1 MRDSTTPTTV
11 RSGTRT
17 MSRRRIGHRAVL
29 ATLVA
34 LAALG
39 VTSWSASA
47 APATTDPGQGKE
59 YVFVKITDTKIIFTA
74 ESAYC
79 CDGPKF
85 TPGTPR
91 AWATLSFRITNAGK
105 KPHNFSLLGK
115 STKPIRPGAT
125 INSRFYNFNLR
136 GRYVYK
142 STVNPGPGLRG
153 YWLVY

>member
-1 MRDSTTPTTV
+1 MTSAKLWVSRGRP
-11 RSGTRT
+11 
-17 MSRRRIGHRAVL
+17 RRRIG
-29 ATLVA
+29 LVGLLA
-34 LAALG
+34 LAGLFAPGGL
-39 VTSWSASA
+39 AAA

-59 YVFVKITDTKIIFTA
+59 YVFVKITDSKIVFTT

-91 AWATLSFRITNAGK
+91 AWATLSFRVTNVGK

-125 INSRFYNFNLR
+125 VNSKFYNFNLR
-136 GRYVYK
+136 GKFIYK